1 MSVRACKPAF
11 PAYDARM
18 PVKNL
23 TILSILLFAAACG
36 RQPKVRVYLEEI
48 QVPTQAPPVAESS
61 SGPSLPA
68 ELPPDP
74 PLRTQENVT
83 ADLPPDAP
91 LRTMTAPPL
100 TVDPV
105 PENLPPGHPTFD
117 MAGGSVLTDPNP
129 PRRPVPA
136 PSSAAPMM
144 GRESEVP
151 PPPSA
156 SDLAWEVP
164 DGWRQQAGAGM
175 RLASFFIEGDDSGAL
190 TTLIV
195 LGSGAGGVD
204 ANITRWRGER
214 GLPPDAPGEPMRVGG
229 QTDFVFVDM
238 VNESLEAGHD
248 LTTVGAIFDL
258 GNRTAFLKFVG
269 PPDVVARQRIPFLQL
284 AGSLR
289 RVEETP

>member
-1 MSVRACKPAF
+1 MS
-11 PAYDARM
+11 
-18 PVKNL
+18 VKNL
-23 TILSILLFAAACG
+23 TIFSILLFVAACG
-36 RQPKVRVYLEEI
+36 RQPRVRVYLEEI
-48 QVPTQAPPVAESS
+48 QVPAQTPQQVAG
-61 SGPSLPA
+61 GPSRQALPA
-68 ELPPDP
+68 ELPPDH
-74 PLRTQENVT
+74 PLRTRENVT
-83 ADLPPDAP
+83 ADLPPDHP

-117 MAGGSVLTDPNP
+117 MAGAPALTDPNP
-129 PRRPVPA
+129 PRRPVPAPSSAA

-175 RLASFFIEGDDSGAL
+175 RLASFSIEGDTSGAL

-195 LGSGAGGVD
+195 LGAGAGGVD

-214 GLPPDAPGEPMRVGG
+214 GLPPDAPNEPMRVGG
-229 QTDFVFVDM
+229 QIEFVFVDM
-238 VNESLEAGHD
+238 VNESIEAGHD